1 MFNYEQVHLNSKHR
15 LDKTYLY
22 NLHPNFKEIGHS
34 GNIITKNDLYFIELN
49 TFDYEIIDFE
59 YKSLSDN
66 CRLSVYTLI
75 NYTTNRNSRRSSLWL
90 WYDDD
95 WKLYFHQGTPLN

>member
-15 LDKTYLY
+15 LDKTYLDY
-22 NLHPNFKEIGHS
+22 LHSDFKEIGHS

-66 CRLSVYTLI
+66 CRLYLYT
-75 NYTTNRNSRRSSLWL
+75 
-90 WYDDD
+90 D
-95 WKLYFHQGTPLN
+95 